1 MGVLLPLITSLLR
14 YWALCMI
21 VPLLSIQGQNAF
33 FKNIEGL
40 MGLERHLM
48 TEFSFL
54 GELSL

>member
-14 YWALCMI
+14 YWALSMI